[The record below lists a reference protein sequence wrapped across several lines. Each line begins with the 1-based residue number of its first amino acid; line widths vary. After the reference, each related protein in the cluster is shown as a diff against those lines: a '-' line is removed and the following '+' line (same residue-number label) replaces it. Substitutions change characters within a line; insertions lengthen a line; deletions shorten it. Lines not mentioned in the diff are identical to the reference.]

1 MAGGAAGY
9 FAGGICVALGVST
22 AGVGALVCGLVVVGG
37 AGYVGGDVG
46 GKLGGLGGE
55 SLGEFIY
62 GNENE

>member
-1 MAGGAAGY
+1 M
-9 FAGGICVALGVST
+9 ALGVST
-22 AGVGALVCGLVVVGG
+22 AGAVALVYGLVVVGG